1 MRADNR
7 GMDPLVTHNPAELR
21 YEIHLDGNRIGLADY
36 ELAPMADGNTEV
48 RFVHT
53 EIDPA
58 LRGKN
63 YAAILMREALAD
75 VRAKGNQ
82 KVTPVCSYV
91 VMYMKRH
98 PETQD
103 LLTLDIDEAVAMCR
117 LPKSFFKPTN

>member
-1 MRADNR
+1 
-7 GMDPLVTHNPAELR
+7 MDPVVSHNPAELR
-21 YEIHLDGNRIGLADY
+21 YEIHLDGQRIGLADY
-36 ELAPMADGNTEV
+36 ELNQMADGNTEV

-103 LLTLDIDEAVAMCR
+103 LLTLDIDDAVAMCR